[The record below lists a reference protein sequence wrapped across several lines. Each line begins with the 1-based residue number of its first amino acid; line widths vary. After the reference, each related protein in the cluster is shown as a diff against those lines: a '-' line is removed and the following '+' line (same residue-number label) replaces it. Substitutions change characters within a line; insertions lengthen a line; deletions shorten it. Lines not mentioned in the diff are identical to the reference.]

1 MAWTLATALE
11 VVLRPLLYGMRPSG
25 CWLAFEDHVSLCCW
39 QCMQTAL
46 FSPQTPPSH
55 GQTHFRFTFL
65 IPQEPVKG
73 PLGRSYPQSHSGLP
87 RPASASACAPGS
99 RPEHSKATHVPP
111 RSPPEENVPG
121 SAWPSHAAMWW
132 PGRQGVLSYGGVP
145 GFVTSLGPA
154 SHPHTALLGST
165 SLASTLWF
173 QAGG

>member
-11 VVLRPLLYGMRPSG
+11 VVPRPLLYGMCPSG
-25 CWLAFEDHVSLCCW
+25 CWLAFGDHVSLCCW

-99 RPEHSKATHVPP
+99 RPEHSRATHVPP
-111 RSPPEENVPG
+111 RSPRGECAWECVAESRSHVVARQAG
-121 SAWPSHAAMWW
+121 SALLWGGGWLPD
-132 PGRQGVLSYGGVP
+132 LSRP
-145 GFVTSLGPA
+145 
-154 SHPHTALLGST
+154 
-165 SLASTLWF
+165 
-173 QAGG
+173 